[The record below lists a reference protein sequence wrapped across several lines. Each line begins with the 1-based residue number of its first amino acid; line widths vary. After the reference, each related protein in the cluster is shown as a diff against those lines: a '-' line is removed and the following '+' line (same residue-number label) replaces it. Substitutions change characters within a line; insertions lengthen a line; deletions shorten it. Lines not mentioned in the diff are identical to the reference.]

1 MLTYAHEKDYIL
13 CYETVS
19 GKSPVEDFLDLMSS
33 KQAQK
38 TAWVFSLIEELPTVP
53 TNYLKK
59 LVNTDDI
66 WEVRV
71 AFANDIF
78 RFLGFFDGAELI
90 VLNHAFQ
97 KKTQKTP
104 RKDIKIAE
112 DRNLKIG

>member
-1 MLTYAHEKDYIL
+1 M
-13 CYETVS
+13 
-19 GKSPVEDFLDLMSS
+19 DLMSS

-112 DRNLKIG
+112 DRKKDYLLRRK